1 MGLEGR
7 QATVAVLL
15 LLFALLA
22 GYALA
27 VHAPCDDAYIFATY
41 ARNLLDGNGL
51 TFNGER
57 VEGFT
62 STLWVVLAI
71 VPGWLGVSL
80 PLALDVASLLS
91 AGAVLFATYSLGRA
105 VGLSPPR
112 ALLAPCLVTATGDLA
127 FYASN
132 GMENV
137 LFAALTAWTL
147 AVCAG
152 REPRGLLVSGR
163 LPLLLAVLTITRPE
177 GALVVVVVV
186 GWLGSRARSALLSLR
201 CAAIVA
207 SMLFP
212 IVLIKKMYYG
222 YWLPNTYYV
231 KATAG
236 LANLDH
242 GLDYLLQAAGRY
254 APVVAF
260 LAIFLALRV
269 SRRRTSGLVEIV
281 PAAIVFVLWLLY
293 VLVQGGDGLIGARM
307 LLPAIPLLYV
317 MTVKLAEEV
326 PIPAATAATVV
337 LCLGL
342 VWSYLGDD
350 LIRTQTR
357 RWRQQARLRERI
369 GLHLRDNFPAGTL
382 VAVNAA
388 GIIPYFSK
396 QPTIDMLGLND
407 EQIAHHGKRDRSLRL
422 GHQAGDGAYVL
433 SRSPGVILFGRG
445 GTREASQFVSDREIW
460 QSPEFVENY
469 RVMSIEGRAWAWV
482 RVEAP

>member
-1 MGLEGR
+1 VRFEGR
-7 QATVAVLL
+7 HATVAVLL
-15 LLFALLA
+15 LLFPLLA
-22 GYALA
+22 GYALL

-41 ARNLLDGNGL
+41 ARSLLEGNGL

-71 VPGWLGVSL
+71 VPGWLGVPL

-91 AGAVLFATYSLGRA
+91 AGAALLATYSLGRA
-105 VGLSPPR
+105 VGLTPPR
-112 ALLAPCLVTATGDLA
+112 ALLAACLVAATGDLA

-163 LPLLLAVLTITRPE
+163 LPLLLAVLTFTRPE
-177 GALVVVVVV
+177 GALVVVAVV
-186 GWLGSRARSALLSLR
+186 GWLGWRARSPLLALR

-207 SMLFP
+207 AMLFP
-212 IVLIKKMYYG
+212 IVLIKKLYYG

-231 KATAG
+231 KANAG

-242 GLDYLLQAAGRY
+242 GLDYLLQASGRY

-269 SRRRTSGLVEIV
+269 ARRRASGLVEIV

-317 MTVKLAEEV
+317 MTVKMAEDV
-326 PIPAATAATVV
+326 PIPAATAAVVV

-357 RWRQQARLRERI
+357 RWRQDARLRERI
-369 GLHLRDNFPAGTL
+369 GLHLRDNFPPGTL

-388 GIIPYFSK
+388 GIIPYFSE

-460 QSPEFVENY
+460 RSPGFSENY
-469 RVMSIEGRAWAWV
+469 RVTSIEGRAWAWV
-482 RVEAP
+482 RVSTP

>member
-1 MGLEGR
+1 MRFEGR
-7 QATVAVLL
+7 HVTVAVLL
-15 LLFALLA
+15 LLFALLV
-22 GYALA
+22 GYAL
-27 VHAPCDDAYIFATY
+27 VVRAPCDDAYIFATY

-71 VPGWLGVSL
+71 VPGWLGVPL
-80 PLALDVASLLS
+80 PLALDAASLLS
-91 AGAVLFATYSLGRA
+91 AGALLLATYSLGRA

-147 AVCAG
+147 AFCAG
-152 REPRGLLVSGR
+152 RQARGLLVSVR
-163 LPLLLAVLTITRPE
+163 LPVLLTVLTLTRPE
-177 GALVVVVVV
+177 GALVVVVAVA
-186 GWLGSRARSALLSLR
+186 WLAWRARSFVLGLR
-201 CAAIVA
+201 CAAIFV
-207 SMLFP
+207 SMLLP
-212 IVLIKKMYYG
+212 IVWIKKLYYG

-231 KATAG
+231 KANAG

-260 LAIFLALRV
+260 LGVFLALRIA
-269 SRRRTSGLVEIV
+269 RRRVTGLVEIV
-281 PAAIVFVLWLLY
+281 PAAVVFVLWLIY

-317 MTVKLAEEV
+317 MTVKMAEEV
-326 PIPAATAATVV
+326 PIPAATAATIVI
-337 LCLGL
+337 CAGL

-350 LIRTQTR
+350 LIRTQSR
-357 RWRQQARLRERI
+357 RWRQQARIRERI

-388 GIIPYFSK
+388 GVIPYYSE

-407 EQIAHHGKRDRSLRL
+407 EQIAHRGRRDRNLNL
-422 GHQAGDGAYVL
+422 GHQAGDGAYVM
-433 SRSPGVILFGRG
+433 SRNPGVILFGRG
-445 GTREASQFVSDREIW
+445 GTREASDFVSDREIW
-460 QSPEFVENY
+460 QSTEFRENY
-469 RVMSIEGRAWAWV
+469 RAKQIEGRAWAWV
-482 RVEAP
+482 RAAAP